1 MANVNIKP
9 GDSRVADGAREK
21 GKSGREGEKQKKIEA
36 CMYIYRGKKRE
47 RKRRAYSAKL
57 LRVTYLANEA

>member
-21 GKSGREGEKQKKIEA
+21 GKSGREREKQKKIEA
-36 CMYIYRGKKRE
+36 CVYIYRGKKERE
-47 RKRRAYSAKL
+47 REERTLQNFFA
-57 LRVTYLANEA
+57 